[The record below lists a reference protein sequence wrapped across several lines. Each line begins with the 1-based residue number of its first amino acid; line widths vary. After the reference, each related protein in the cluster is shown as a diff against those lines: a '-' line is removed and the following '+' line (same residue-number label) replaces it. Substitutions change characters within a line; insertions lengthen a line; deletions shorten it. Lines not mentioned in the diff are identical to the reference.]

1 MKLGFASLFLCG
13 FAVSVSSLVAQ
24 EAQPLAVPASKP
36 APLAAPAVN
45 PLISR
50 IALGSCMKQ
59 DRPMPVLRT
68 VREFQPELFV
78 WLGDNIYGDTYDM
91 DVLAAKYARLGR
103 QPDFSALRAEVPMV
117 ATWDDHD
124 YGVNDGGRE
133 YPKKEASR
141 KSSCVSG
148 ASPPRPPVANGP
160 ASTRVIASPIPRAS
174 APCSSSSWIPGPSVR
189 RW

>member
-1 MKLGFASLFLCG
+1 MKLGLTSSLLG
-13 FAVSVSSLVAQ
+13 GLAVSVATLVAQ
-24 EAQPLAVPASKP
+24 EAQPLAAPAVKA

-91 DVLAAKYARLGR
+91 NVLAAKYARLGQ
-103 QPDFSALRAEVPMV
+103 QPDFAALRAEVPMV

-124 YGVNDGGRE
+124 YGVNNGDKLFS
-133 YPKKEASR
+133 KKD
-141 KSSCVSG
+141 
-148 ASPPRPPVANGP
+148 
-160 ASTRVIASPIPRAS
+160 
-174 APCSSSSWIPGPSVR
+174 
-189 RW
+189 